1 MGEEIFGDKSPH
13 QVSVSEGSGNAGS
26 SRGRSGKFKADTSR
40 RINVDKAEGELVSRQ
55 INSDDETHVTGGM
68 GHNEPGPLVPQPQSS
83 HADEGAHL
91 NTDSDRT
98 GPVLERDALSDRSL
112 AVSQE
117 TAEENRQALPS
128 DKAEAAQR
136 LLIQAQAA
144 ADNLQ
149 VLPDTDAAAPN
160 LARLP
165 TQGDA
170 QNRITLPVMDDSDA
184 GKGPIIQADGSRH
197 SPSVAGTG
205 SAPASGPVIEPSN
218 YPHAA
223 ALAKP
228 DPTDH
233 REGLASVGHTDNHV
247 PVEGAGMA
255 DRHVPVP
262 GEGAH
267 TDNRQ
272 AVDAH
277 ALQDHHEPVPG
288 QKLTSNVLHLPTGGN
303 GLASFDIGHAQTDDG
318 DENAENIDEN
328 EALAPTHLDDGAEL
342 AMAEEAHESLAAPQA
357 VKLQADLWRE
367 GFRGRVA
374 QIREQVALIH
384 ENLDKL
390 EK

>member
-26 SRGRSGKFKADTSR
+26 SRNRSGKFKADTSR
-40 RINVDKAEGELVSRQ
+40 RISVDADEGEMVSRH
-55 INSDDETHVTGGM
+55 ISSDGETHVTGGPGRNNPDPLAAQPEN
-68 GHNEPGPLVPQPQSS
+68 GHPG
-83 HADEGAHL
+83 GAQQ
-91 NTDSDRT
+91 NTGDDRT
-98 GPVLERDALSDRSL
+98 GPMLGREGLSDRSL
-112 AVSQE
+112 SVSE
-117 TAEENRQALPS
+117 GSAEENRQALPGN
-128 DKAEAAQR
+128 EAQATQR
-136 LLIQAQAA
+136 LRIPATDA
-144 ADNLQ
+144 ADNQQL
-149 VLPDTDAAAPN
+149 LPDTDAAAPN

-342 AMAEEAHESLAAPQA
+342 AMAEEAHESLVAPQA